1 MKLANPIT
9 GKEFLCQM
17 QPVLFVDQ
25 GNLLTYEKSFTALTN
40 GHANTDLTN
49 WNKKEWGKS
58 QTTCIDAENQ
68 TITLGINSGST

>member
-9 GKEFLCQM
+9 RKRIPVKCK
-17 QPVLFVDQ
+17 PVLFVDQ
-25 GNLLTYEKSFTALTN
+25 EDLLTYEKSFTALTN